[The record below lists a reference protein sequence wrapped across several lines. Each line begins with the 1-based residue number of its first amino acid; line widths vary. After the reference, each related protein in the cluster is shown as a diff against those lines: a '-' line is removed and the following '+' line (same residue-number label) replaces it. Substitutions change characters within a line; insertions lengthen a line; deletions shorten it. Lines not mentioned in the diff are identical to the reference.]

1 MENENN
7 EVKNLWSV
15 SLELSPIKISEF
27 RSALKTKTSSLN
39 FVPPTFVSVLNHA
52 GKSSTDLISSL
63 DYSLDQTLH
72 GEETIEYFRVLRIGE
87 VLIGEMSIA
96 SIEKKVGKSGNF
108 DVLTI
113 LIEYR
118 SEKGEK
124 VVSIH
129 RKLLAKTFS
138 N

>member
-1 MENENN
+1 
-7 EVKNLWSV
+7 
-15 SLELSPIKISEF
+15 
-27 RSALKTKTSSLN
+27 
-39 FVPPTFVSVLNHA
+39 
-52 GKSSTDLISSL
+52 L

-87 VLIGEMSIA
+87 VLTGEMSIA

-124 VVSIH
+124 VVSIR
-129 RKLLAKTFS
+129 RKLLAKTSS

>member
-1 MENENN
+1 
-7 EVKNLWSV
+7 
-15 SLELSPIKISEF
+15 
-27 RSALKTKTSSLN
+27 
-39 FVPPTFVSVLNHA
+39 VL
-52 GKSSTDLISSL
+52 T
-63 DYSLDQTLH
+63 
-72 GEETIEYFRVLRIGE
+72 
-87 VLIGEMSIA
+87 GEMSIA

-124 VVSIH
+124 VVSIR
-129 RKLLAKTFS
+129 RKLLAKTSS